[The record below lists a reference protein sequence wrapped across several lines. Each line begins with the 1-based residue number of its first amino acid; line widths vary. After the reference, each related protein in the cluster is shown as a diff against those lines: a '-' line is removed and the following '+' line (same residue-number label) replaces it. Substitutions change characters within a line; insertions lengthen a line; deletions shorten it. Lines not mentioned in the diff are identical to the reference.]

1 MLSHCVPSALGLS
14 MPEPFPRKTLR
25 KVVSADA
32 QQTANT
38 VRPSLPSLLISGYR
52 RVVGDQ
58 RGRWGSS
65 HASLPPTKLGQE
77 GEVSR
82 WQVLE
87 TMDMESHHQGPLYNA
102 WLVFTRME
110 AVTSC
115 QPPPPGRAGERD
127 TPEDTGQQP
136 CGSPCWRGQ
145 GKRASISHTGSLSS
159 LPPIHPEPHP
169 VALLPATKEEPSS

>member
-1 MLSHCVPSALGLS
+1 MLSHCVPSALGLCL
-14 MPEPFPRKTLR
+14 PEPCPRKTLQT
-25 KVVSADA
+25 VVATDA

-38 VRPSLPSLLISGYR
+38 DGVSLPSLLISGYR

-58 RGRWGSS
+58 SGGWGSS

-115 QPPPPGRAGERD
+115 QPPPPGRAGRG
-127 TPEDTGQQP
+127 TLQKTQGI
-136 CGSPCWRGQ
+136 SPVGARAGGDRG
-145 GKRASISHTGSLSS
+145 REPPSATLVLSVHC
-159 LPPIHPEPHP
+159 PPYILNP
-169 VALLPATKEEPSS
+169 TQ